1 MTLKYLLSLKEFP
14 EGEKGQALL
23 ERAFSGADQGRR
35 ERAARMKTD
44 GAKAA
49 CLGAGLLL
57 RLAAGE
63 AEGKMSDEKTS
74 SWKQYSASALLD
86 RLEEGNFPAPAL
98 RYGEKGKP
106 YFRDLPFY
114 FNLSHS
120 GEYVVCAL
128 SHREMGADIQVHQ
141 CRDRM
146 RLARR
151 FFTGEETAALEKAH
165 WQEDFFFRLW
175 ARKEAYGKLTGE
187 GLAGA
192 LDISLVPGS
201 FREGPRGEKRLSFIR
216 GREISWEEPD
226 LLPGYSIALCR
237 YETEPQNSNI

>member
-1 MTLKYLLSLKEFP
+1 
-14 EGEKGQALL
+14 
-23 ERAFSGADQGRR
+23 
-35 ERAARMKTD
+35 
-44 GAKAA
+44 
-49 CLGAGLLL
+49 
-57 RLAAGE
+57 
-63 AEGKMSDEKTS
+63 
-74 SWKQYSASALLD
+74 
-86 RLEEGNFPAPAL
+86 
-98 RYGEKGKP
+98 
-106 YFRDLPFY
+106 
-114 FNLSHS
+114 
-120 GEYVVCAL
+120 
-128 SHREMGADIQVHQ
+128 
-141 CRDRM
+141 M